1 MSCNCKNKSKNC
13 CLNRKTKRADWD
25 KCLNDEKSAILCKPP
40 VFLQKD
46 NVNAPNSSN
55 FSRYMRWANLNGAT
69 SAPTG
74 WRAANVANF
83 QDIDLS
89 ELTLFFYDDSTKDW
103 IKQTIS
109 DYLLNPKQNNDDL
122 FKLYIPYDVSKQKWK
137 EFKLQINFSSGAP
150 TQIILLPYGNRREL
164 VINKSSEDSI
174 TFDRNDIFF
183 SGTPKYANS
192 LGNILLLFS
201 NYAGNIGLP
210 LEIIASNR
218 GFFKEQ
224 NIGLPKL
231 YFPKQSISFG
241 DTLKEISSG
250 STDCSYRGM
259 SSESSSTSWNV
270 PLNNSGS
277 QNLRKCIPEIPIT
290 TKPPSTLENYLPIIQ
305 SYNYL
310 IEGSFTDYS
319 SVFDN
324 ALTINFSQNNNCV
337 SEIIGSNISGFSDIL
352 NIFFKINNVS
362 DTISKMNS
370 NNIPILKYQF
380 NIKTIDKSQES
391 TIIYQGE
398 IRFNAS
404 YYLNWGY
411 DLALVLP
418 YRFKFGLDIDANFDH
433 SNIWKTNPDHLFT
446 SRFKIKN
453 YKNGSFDYTNPCTG
467 EEIKYNLVLGDLHLI
482 YSVSDEKYNYKTK
495 DGFYAYLPQ
504 APWQSTFVTE
514 KVKFFL
520 CYGGDYKTNAQLQD
534 LQFLTGIDY
543 PDYSNNVIK
552 FFYDITNDPVS
563 DISNTPFTP
572 LNDISQNFKEG
583 GGTLPSG
590 RACLPDNNHGT
601 IACDLSKNIYD
612 FNYRKP
618 SFLDPSDYFNN
629 EEDSG
634 LNIDVSCNNV
644 TIDVSKNINHLH
656 VIGGGGNA
664 SFDIADNVIINVSK
678 LDLSENLTLTGNG
691 TLNLVGPFKQPMN
704 IKLSMFIQGKPETGV
719 NLAPDYEPCDLS
731 FASSAASDQELQNL
745 NFNLFEPVDISYS
758 DISYNSALEI
768 YTSFALDIK
777 GTYPIQLKATA
788 AFPARQPSMDVTI
801 DITENFSDRTL
812 FSVGNEH
819 IILKANGDIVFDI
832 NNTTDISLNLSFKNL
847 QKANTEDPKFYSNE
861 NIDISTTSGS
871 TTHTFSIVG
880 KSKHLESY
888 DLLYH
893 SIKGE
898 KQIISTES
906 LSSLRNIE
914 NTHNELSDSHEE
926 IIKTAPNAT
935 ETVTVPTKEPHIAG
949 SNSRQDGINKQ
960 YHHNS
965 VIIFKKKNYLCPG
978 PGLCLYDLS
987 DNLKPACCIHT
998 PLEGNNGSTTII
1010 DVKINK
1016 LNDLSNNKLKITQIN
1031 LANKEFKII
1040 WKPFD
1045 NNDTSLSNKF
1055 YLYRTDTDISCSS
1068 LDIHCKVLDSP
1079 VIYIDSDNYS
1089 FQNMN
1094 VIDNTTD
1101 ISAVSTI
1108 STSSSKFQFNILNG
1122 DIHFPNSSS
1131 WPNNDHKPIRIIF
1144 QVITEAISILESDI
1158 NLDFTPY
1165 TNIIILRPI

>member
-69 SAPTG
+69 SAPKG
-74 WRAANVANF
+74 WRPANIANF

-89 ELTLFFYDDSTKDW
+89 ELTLFFYHDSTKNW
-103 IKQTIS
+103 IKQKIS
-109 DYLLNPKQNNDDL
+109 DYLLDPTQNNDDL
-122 FKLYIPYDVSKQKWK
+122 FKLYIPYDVSKQKWE
-137 EFKLQINFSSGAP
+137 EFKLQVNFSSGAP
-150 TQIILLPYGNRREL
+150 TQIILSPYGNRREL

-174 TFDRNDIFF
+174 KFNRNNIFF

-231 YFPKQSISFG
+231 YFPKQSIGFVETPK
-241 DTLKEISSG
+241 DLSG
-250 STDCSYRGM
+250 TDCSYLGFQ
-259 SSESSSTSWNV
+259 SQASGKSWNI
-270 PLNNSGS
+270 S
-277 QNLRKCIPEIPIT
+277 LRKFGPPSLYYCIPEIPI
-290 TKPPSTLENYLPIIQ
+290 KPNLENYLPIIR

-310 IEGSFTDYS
+310 IEGSFTNYPS
-319 SVFDN
+319 FDN

-337 SEIIGSNISGFSDIL
+337 SEKIGTNIIDTSDNL
-352 NIFFKINNVS
+352 NIFFKINDVS
-362 DTISKMNS
+362 DIITNMNL
-370 NNIPILKYQF
+370 NGIPILKYQF
-380 NIKTIDKSQES
+380 NIKTIDKSQEEI
-391 TIIYQGE
+391 IIYQGE
-398 IRFNAS
+398 IVLNAS
-404 YYLNWGY
+404 YYLSWDY

-418 YRFKFGLDIDANFDH
+418 KRLWPGNLVVDELY
-433 SNIWKTNPDHLFT
+433 STNIWKINPD
-446 SRFKIKN
+446 IMYYNIYNIEN
-453 YKNGSFDYTNPCTG
+453 YNNGAFNYINPCTD
-467 EEIKYNLVLGDLHLI
+467 EEINYNLILGDLYLDTSLGI
-482 YSVSDEKYNYKTK
+482 SFKTL
-495 DGFYAYLPQ
+495 DGHYAYLPK
-504 APWQSTFVTE
+504 APWMSTFVTE

-520 CYGGDYKTNAQLQD
+520 CYGQTNYKTNAQLQD
-534 LQFLTGIDY
+534 LQFLTGTDY
-543 PDYSNNVIK
+543 ADYSNNVIK
-552 FFYDITNDPVS
+552 FYYDITNHTVI
-563 DISNTPFTP
+563 DISNTAFTP
-572 LNDISQNFKEG
+572 LNDISLNMLEG
-583 GGTLPSG
+583 FNHYGK
-590 RACLPDNNHGT
+590 RATLPDNNKGT
-601 IACDLSKNIYD
+601 ISCDPSKNIYD

-656 VIGGGGNA
+656 VIGGGGSA
-664 SFDIADNVIINVSK
+664 TFDIADNVIINVSK

-719 NLAPDYEPCDLS
+719 ELAPDYDVCDLS
-731 FASSAASDQELQNL
+731 FASSAASDQELQNF

-788 AFPARQPSMDVTI
+788 AFPARQLSMDVTI

-812 FSVGNEH
+812 FSVSNEH

-847 QKANTEDPKFYSNE
+847 QKATAGGADTKYYINDNIG
-861 NIDISTTSGS
+861 NIDISGA
-871 TTHTFSIVG
+871 THSFNIVG
-880 KSKHLESY
+880 KSQHLNTY
-888 DLLYH
+888 DLYFH
-893 SIKGE
+893 TIKGE
-898 KQIISTES
+898 QKIISTES
-906 LSSLRNIE
+906 LSFIKKTE
-914 NTHNELSDSHEE
+914 NTYKELSDPHKEN
-926 IIKTAPNAT
+926 INQTPIGTTAL
-935 ETVTVPTKEPHIAG
+935 TVPTKEPHIAG
-949 SNSRQDGINKQ
+949 SNTVQ
-960 YHHNS
+960 YNNFKFYNHNS
-965 VIIFKKKNYLCPG
+965 YIEVQKKNYLCPG

-1045 NNDTSLSNKF
+1045 DNDTSLINKF
-1055 YLYRTDTDISCSS
+1055 YLYRTDTDASCSS
-1068 LDIHCKVLDSP
+1068 LDIHCKVSDSP
-1079 VIYIDSDNYS
+1079 QIYIHADNYS

-1094 VIDNTTD
+1094 VIHNTTD

-1108 STSSSKFQFNILNG
+1108 STSSSKFQFNKLNG